1 MKILKISHFNLE
13 KDLQISGYDP
23 FEVKTLRDL
32 DIAVQT
38 GREGRVTVDSI
49 PCDTESDFASI
60 PKWLQPIIGEPSHKP
75 FVLASIVH
83 DWHCLSQTRKQSYA
97 HSVFREMLKL
107 AGVPFWKRQLM
118 FLAVSFYCRKKY
130 PKWK

>member
-1 MKILKISHFNLE
+1 MKILKISHFDLE
-13 KDLQISGYDP
+13 KDLEISGYDP
-23 FEVKTLRDL
+23 FKVRTLKPIELEIQL
-32 DIAVQT
+32 DKCTISEFVFK
-38 GREGRVTVDSI
+38 G
-49 PCDTESDFASI
+49 TESDFASI

-83 DWHCLSQTRKQSYA
+83 DWHCLTQTSKQSYV

-118 FLAVSFYCRKKY
+118 FSAVSFYCRKKY